1 MSKSVK
7 VALLANGTIALAKGL
22 AAFFTG
28 SASMLAEAIHSTA
41 DCGNQALVMVGEKQ
55 ASRGRSEYHSF
66 GQGKA
71 NFFWSFV
78 VAVVLFLLGGLFSLY
93 EGFHRI
99 QDPKPI
105 ENPLLILGII
115 GLSITLEAS
124 ALRVALKESNS
135 KLKDIFS
142 TIKDSS
148 SSHILVVLIE
158 DMGALIGL
166 VILTL
171 GLVLSQYIHPV
182 FDGIAALL
190 IGMLLMALSSLLFI
204 ELKKLLIGE
213 SLDRQT
219 TKHIKELIKEESNV
233 LVHINAVRSMFIGS
247 NEVLLI
253 ISMNVQDDA
262 TGHAIEQDI
271 KELKYKIQKMLKG
284 TNFKSTSMCLSFSL

>member
-7 VALLANGTIALAKGL
+7 AALFANGVIALSKGM

-28 SASMLAEAIHSTA
+28 SASMMAEAIHSTA
-41 DCGNQALVMVGEKQ
+41 DCGNQALVMLGEKQ
-55 ASRGRSEYHSF
+55 ASQGRSEYHSF

-99 QDPKPI
+99 QDPQPI

-115 GLSITLEAS
+115 VLSILLESS

-142 TIKDSS
+142 TIKHSS

-158 DMGALIGL
+158 DSGALLGL
-166 VILTL
+166 MILTL
-171 GLVLSQYIHPV
+171 GLVLSEFVHPI
-182 FDGIAALL
+182 FDGIAALMIGSLL
-190 IGMLLMALSSLLFI
+190 IGLSTILFI

-219 TKHIKELIKEESNV
+219 TKQIKELIKEESNV

-253 ISMNVQDDA
+253 ISMNVKDDA
-262 TGHAIEQDI
+262 TGHEIKQDI
-271 KELKYKIQKMLKG
+271 KELKYKIQTMLKEHKMQIYVDV
-284 TNFKSTSMCLSFSL
+284 FEF

>member
-7 VALLANGTIALAKGL
+7 AALLANGAIALAKGT
-22 AAFFTG
+22 AAFMTG
-28 SASMLAEAIHSTA
+28 SASMLAEAIHSSA
-41 DCGNQALVMVGEKQ
+41 DCGNQALVILGEKQ

-99 QDPKPI
+99 QNPQPI

-115 GLSITLEAS
+115 LLSIILESS

-135 KLKDIFS
+135 TLKDIFK
-142 TIKDSS
+142 TVKQSS

-158 DMGALIGL
+158 DSGALLGL

-171 GLVLSQYIHPV
+171 GLAFSQFVDPI

-190 IGMLLMALSSLLFI
+190 IGILLISLSSILFI

-219 TKHIKELIKEESNV
+219 TKKIKELIKEESNV
-233 LVHINAVRSMFIGS
+233 LVHLNAVRSMFIGS

-253 ISMNVQDDA
+253 ISMNVKDEA
-262 TGHAIEQDI
+262 TGHEIEQDI
-271 KELKYKIQKMLKG
+271 KALKYKLQKLLQQHKMQIYVDV
-284 TNFKSTSMCLSFSL
+284 FEF

>member
-142 TIKDSS
+142 TIKESS

-171 GLVLSQYIHPV
+171 GLVLSQYVHPI

-271 KELKYKIQKMLKG
+271 KELKYKIQKMLKQHKLQIYIDV
-284 TNFKSTSMCLSFSL
+284 FEF